1 VGRPV
6 TVCLGGHD
14 PTVFDA
20 PTQRGEVWRV
30 CHRAGKEEQLRRLRL
45 ANDERERRS
54 IKLDEAELALSVLC
68 GIVRSAFGAAP
79 AQLAR
84 DFAGQQSAEAV
95 INACLSAA
103 ADALGRL
110 TAALREGQDPEV
122 AVRGV
127 LNAAWGCG
135 ADVPAGSGSTSS

>member
-1 VGRPV
+1 M
-6 TVCLGGHD
+6 
-14 PTVFDA
+14 
-20 PTQRGEVWRV
+20 
-30 CHRAGKEEQLRRLRL
+30 AGLPPRRHLKQEQLRRLRL

-103 ADALGRL
+103 ADALTYGS
-110 TAALREGQDPEV
+110 AQ
-122 AVRGV
+122 RG
-127 LNAAWGCG
+127 AR
-135 ADVPAGSGSTSS
+135 P